1 MCRAGL
7 MTCCFLVL
15 GSSAPRD
22 EHSELGSDEKMLPVI
37 CLPIG
42 VDEALVRATSGE
54 VEESLPGTR
63 CVIGQP
69 KCMIDLSMAYVRRR
83 NQYLADA
90 ILKSLP
96 LPEDESR
103 LVGIVDVDIYS
114 STLNFVFGIAELPG
128 KRALISTYR
137 LKLGNVSGELLIER
151 LTKEIVHELGHTFG
165 LRHCSNRKCVMC
177 FSNSIADTDYKSARL
192 CKSCF
197 EAYSKAASKLL
208 R

>member
-1 MCRAGL
+1 MSL
-7 MTCCFLVL
+7 TTCCFLIR
-15 GSSAPRD
+15 GSKTPHD
-22 EHSELGSDEKMLPVI
+22 EHGDFRNGEKMLPVI

-42 VDEALVRATSGE
+42 VDEALIRATLSE

-69 KCMIDLSMAYVRRR
+69 KCTIDLSMAYVRRR

-114 STLNFVFGIAELPG
+114 GTLNFVFGIAELPG

-137 LKLGNVSGELLIER
+137 LGLGNVPRGLLIER

-177 FSNSIADTDYKSARL
+177 FSNSIGDTDYKSARL
-192 CKSCF
+192 CRNCL
-197 EAYSKAASKLL
+197 EEYSRATSRLP